1 MNVLRGGFRGR
12 DTESREKSEAW
23 GGGLARL
30 WFCTKGSKEDG
41 GIRVHR
47 GIRAVGGWIRDYTE
61 ARTKAQR
68 PAGGLGGAGVREGGR
83 EKSQALQK
91 PWWEEG
97 GRGRSQLV
105 GLS

>member
-1 MNVLRGGFRGR
+1 MTRSHNCPERGFPWERHR
-12 DTESREKSEAW
+12 EREKSEAC

-61 ARTKAQR
+61 ARTKAQ
-68 PAGGLGGAGVREGGR
+68 L
-83 EKSQALQK
+83 
-91 PWWEEG
+91 
-97 GRGRSQLV
+97 
-105 GLS
+105 